1 MVKER
6 LVYIESASNLL
17 SEQKTCLNNP
27 LNNIE
32 AHIARKVKGVVVYW
46 MVSERVIDEIYI
58 TEVYK

>member
-32 AHIARKVKGVVVYW
+32 AHIARKVKGVVVW
-46 MVSERVIDEIYI
+46 VVDGE
-58 TEVYK
+58 